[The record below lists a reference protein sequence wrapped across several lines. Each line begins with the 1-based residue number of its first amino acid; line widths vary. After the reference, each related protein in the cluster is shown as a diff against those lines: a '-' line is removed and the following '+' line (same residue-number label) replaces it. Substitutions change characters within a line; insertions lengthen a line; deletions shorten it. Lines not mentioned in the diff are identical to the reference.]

1 MSIFS
6 RFSGGVKT
14 GPVEYI
20 IAGLGNPGKEYELSR
35 HNAGFLCID
44 ILANRTGFST
54 DRIKFRALTAD
65 TVINGHRCLVMRP
78 QTYMNNSGEAVRE
91 AAAFYKIPP
100 EKCIIIFDDIDIP
113 FGALRIKRKGSAGSH
128 NGVKSIVYHLGSDN
142 FPRIKIGVG
151 GKPHPNYDLKDYV
164 LGIFSKDEQ
173 KVLKETMEK
182 ACDAVELIVGGD
194 IDKAMQTCQL
204 QGVKKENAEK

>member
-6 RFSGGVKT
+6 RFSGNVKT

-20 IAGLGNPGKEYELSR
+20 IAGLGNPGREYELSR

-44 ILANRTGFST
+44 ILSNRIGFST
-54 DRIKFRALTAD
+54 DRIKFKALTAD

-91 AAAFYKIPP
+91 AASFYKIPP

-151 GKPHPNYDLKDYV
+151 GKPHPDYDLKDYV
-164 LGIFSKDEQ
+164 LGIFSKEEQ
-173 KVLKETMEK
+173 KVLKATMEK
-182 ACDAVELIVGGD
+182 ACDAVELIVDGA

-204 QGVKKENAEK
+204 AGEKKEKAEK